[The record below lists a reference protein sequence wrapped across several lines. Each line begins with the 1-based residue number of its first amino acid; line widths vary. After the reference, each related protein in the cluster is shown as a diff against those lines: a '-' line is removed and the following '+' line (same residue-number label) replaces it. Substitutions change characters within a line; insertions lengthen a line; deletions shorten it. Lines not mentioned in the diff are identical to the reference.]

1 MKITIDSREKEPYI
15 KKMQKLF
22 DSQDVDSVVKELPY
36 GDYLYKGICIER
48 KRYDDYVGSVRSRH
62 LYKQCL
68 VMRKAIKDGKII
80 RAFVIIVGH
89 HKDARMK
96 YPYIRKWTIAQHNG
110 SKASFSRVKGIY
122 FHEVDND
129 RQFADLVIRIF
140 KKLTD
145 GKKITNRTAIKST
158 SSKLVKTVDDAKFE
172 MFKVIPG
179 VAEAKANILLEE
191 FDIVIIRKNKIVR
204 NPNKIEDIVG
214 PVIAKRIVKFN
225 RGD

>member
-1 MKITIDSREKEPYI
+1 MKITIDSREKGPYI

-68 VMRKAIKDGKII
+68 VMRKAIRDKKIT
-80 RAFVIIVGH
+80 RAFVIIIGH

-110 SKASFSRVKGIY
+110 SKASLSRMKGIY

-129 RQFADLVIRIF
+129 KQFADLVVRLF

-145 GKKITNRTAIKST
+145 GKKITKRSTMKSS
-158 SSKLVKTVDDAKFE
+158 SSKLIKTVDDAKFA
-172 MFKVIPG
+172 MMKCLPG
-179 VAEAKANILLEE
+179 VAEAKAELLMERYNIL
-191 FDIVIIRKNKIVR
+191 IVDDLGDKPRIIKKSDGSAIL
-204 NPNKIEDIVG
+204 DT
-214 PVIAKRIVKFN
+214 IVKFN
-225 RGD
+225 KGE

>member
-1 MKITIDSREKEPYI
+1 MKITIDSREKGPYI

-48 KRYDDYVGSVRSRH
+48 KRYDDYVTSVRSRH

-68 VMRKAIKDGKII
+68 VMRKAIKAGKIT
-80 RAFVIIVGH
+80 RAFVIIVGY

-110 SKASFSRVKGIY
+110 SKASLSRLKGIY

-129 RQFADLVIRIF
+129 KQFADLVVRLF

-145 GKKITNRTAIKST
+145 GKKITKRST
-158 SSKLVKTVDDAKFE
+158 MKLSSSSKLIKTVDDAKYA
-172 MFKVIPG
+172 MFKALPG
-179 VAEAKANILLEE
+179 VADSKAELLMERYNIL
-191 FDIVIIRKNKIVR
+191 IVDDLGDKPRIIKKSDGSAIL
-204 NPNKIEDIVG
+204 DT
-214 PVIAKRIVKFN
+214 IVKFN
-225 RGD
+225 KGD